1 MARKPSE
8 RTNRMKIDEDLN
20 ITSLMDI
27 ITNLMFY
34 LLIFSSVISVN
45 IIDAP
50 LPKIAST
57 AEEVRMAKEQE
68 NKLEVIVRIQKAGYV
83 IQTNQGSSRTIP
95 IAPDGKYPTKEL
107 HEFLVAIHLK
117 KPDSK
122 EITLIP
128 EDSIVYN
135 TIIETMDAS
144 REYLRGDP
152 GFKELSPDVVSKPE
166 ALQFNRLF
174 PDVALGGV

>member
-8 RTNRMKIDEDLN
+8 RTHRLKGDDELN
-20 ITSLMDI
+20 ITPLMDI

-68 NKLEVIVRIQKAGYV
+68 NKLEVIVRIQKSGYV
-83 IQTNQGSSRTIP
+83 VQTNAGSSRTMP
-95 IAPDGKYPTKEL
+95 VGSDGKYPTKEL
-107 HEFLVAIHLK
+107 HDFLVALHMK
-117 KPDSK
+117 RPNSK

-128 EDSIVYN
+128 DDLVVYEAIVQ
-135 TIIETMDAS
+135 TMDAA
-144 REYLRGDP
+144 REYVKGDP
-152 GFKELSPDVVSKPE
+152 GYKELSPDLANKPE

-174 PDVALGGV
+174 PDVSLGGV